1 LGDPGRDRAFRRV
14 PLQSA
19 RGARDYDGETILTR
33 RELSKTD
40 FQLIEEALALVV
52 SHFQKETS
60 PAVRRKAEELRQE
73 FKDAHTGWLWFEE
86 AEGK

>member
-1 LGDPGRDRAFRRV
+1 LGDPGRDRAVRRV
-14 PLQSA
+14 PLQFA
-19 RGARDYDGETILTR
+19 RGARDYGREALLTR